1 MCLVRGSRASN
12 TRYPCGKRL
21 GNFVPRQRATAK
33 RWLNRIPAGLIHAI
47 SRASR
52 SRKEGIQRNHGH
64 CCSGRVVWGRVGC
77 LCQRAGLHPCI
88 PRVHE
93 LGGSPAPP
101 LPCYRLL
108 ICSDRF
114 KGPSFCFC
122 FQNAKDSPICHFHFL
137 ADFDDRSTGATFG
150 TTDHLPRS
158 SSPAFPP
165 STPWLTPSP
174 PEENLHLSPRPFDD

>member
-52 SRKEGIQRNHGH
+52 SRQEGIQRNHGH
-64 CCSGRVVWGRVGC
+64 CCSGRVVWGRVRC

-93 LGGSPAPP
+93 LGGSP

-114 KGPSFCFC
+114 KGPLLL
-122 FQNAKDSPICHFHFL
+122 FL
-137 ADFDDRSTGATFG
+137 FPKRQGFP
-150 TTDHLPRS
+150 HLSLPLSCRLRRQIYRCNLRNNRPP
-158 SSPAFPP
+158 PAFQLTSIPTFNSLVDSFSSRGERP
-165 STPWLTPSP
+165 SVTKTL
-174 PEENLHLSPRPFDD
+174 